1 MPLHRLLIVMFA
13 LSETSEDHIMLRT
26 LPHGARELA
35 DYDNHGSALTE
46 PEIRGRG
53 SGRVAD

>member
-1 MPLHRLLIVMFA
+1 MPLRHLSIVMFG
-13 LSETSEDHIMLRT
+13 LSETCEDYIMLRT
-26 LPHGARELA
+26 LPHGVRELA
-35 DYDNHGSALTE
+35 DYGNHGSTLTE